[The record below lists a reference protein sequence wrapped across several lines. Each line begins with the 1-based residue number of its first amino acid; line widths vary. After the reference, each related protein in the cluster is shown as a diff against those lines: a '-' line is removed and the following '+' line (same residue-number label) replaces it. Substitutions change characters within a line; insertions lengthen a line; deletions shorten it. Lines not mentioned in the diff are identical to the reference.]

1 MPVERVE
8 HNELIAIR
16 VPAGDRWSLIDDPE
30 KTVHKSLTDA
40 LEAFLHQTGFKGSY
54 RLDPMD
60 SKLYAI
66 QEHEYEVPKDE
77 PKTFSLYGE
86 APFKQGI

>member
-1 MPVERVE
+1 MEKQVVE
-8 HNELIAIR
+8 HNQLIATR
-16 VPAGDRWSLIDDPE
+16 VPPGDRWSLVGDPKKE
-30 KTVHKSLTDA
+30 VFNTLTDA
-40 LEAFLHQTGFKGSY
+40 LEAFLNQTGFKGSY

-86 APFKQGI
+86 FKQGV

>member
-1 MPVERVE
+1 MEKRVVE
-8 HNELIAIR
+8 HNLQIATR
-16 VPAGDRWSLIDDPE
+16 RAPGDNWVLVGD
-30 KTVHKSLTDA
+30 KVVHESLTEA
-40 LEAFLHQTGFKGSY
+40 LEAFFDKTGFKGSY

-66 QEHEYEVPKDE
+66 ETNEVETKKEE

>member
-1 MPVERVE
+1 MSTERVE
-8 HNELIAIR
+8 HNELIATR
-16 VPAGDRWSLIDDPE
+16 TPPGDRWVLVGDP
-30 KTVHKSLTDA
+30 KKQVFTTLTDT

-86 APFKQGI
+86 FKQGV